1 MTRIC
6 TVFNKNA
13 FSAKEKFAFRMYG
26 KVLEDVVAS
35 WNWAL
40 LFHRSCSFLVR
51 LLLLWLKKGVHVCW
65 ILWLCGCFFP
75 SATFPWLAHTNNIT
89 LPPLF
94 LLSTIKFA
102 NFPLGA
108 ERLWQHWH
116 GWWPLIRPRYRNSFP
131 HKIQLGNWF
140 LAKTK
145 QGKHLFHLHLN
156 IKF

>member
-6 TVFNKNA
+6 IQQKCLFCKRKVCLPDVRE
-13 FSAKEKFAFRMYG
+13 SAGRCWCILKLSSSLSQE
-26 KVLEDVVAS
+26 
-35 WNWAL
+35 
-40 LFHRSCSFLVR
+40 
-51 LLLLWLKKGVHVCW
+51 LLLLSQAPSPLVKERGSCLLSSVIVRVVS
-65 ILWLCGCFFP
+65 

-116 GWWPLIRPRYRNSFP
+116 GLWPLIRPRYRNSFP